1 MSVHKLSR
9 DKKRWYFQFYFN
21 GKKIK
26 KETWKKQPMMTK
38 TEALQCE
45 AECRKQ
51 IEIEEQ
57 RKKGYITLEHLY
69 TEYVETAKSNLKE
82 TSLRVYE
89 IFERNYLIQLPYN
102 KIIYD
107 LTPNDFLKF
116 KNYLASCLVSTE
128 FKNRLLKIIKSVL
141 EYGTLMYNLLGNL
154 QFPLLEPFKNNK
166 VQDLNTK
173 TKHLPIE
180 EFRRML
186 TYLDITNDSDYY
198 YYVIFNVLYF
208 TGLRIGELAA
218 LTIDDFKN
226 GWLIVN
232 KDYARVNG
240 KDIIQAPKNSNSIRK
255 VLLDDSTKT
264 LLEEYILKFKP
275 KEIIFS
281 RQKKYLTQQRVRE
294 ILRRIASASE
304 LDLKYDIS
312 PHTLRH
318 SHASNLRNLGFDAFT
333 IAKRLGNTP
342 DVSASTYIHSSYDE
356 QREIIEKMSVL
367 VQK

>member
-1 MSVHKLSR
+1 MSVHKLAR

-21 GKKIK
+21 GRKIK
-26 KETWKKQPMMTK
+26 KESWNGQPMLSK
-38 TEALQCE
+38 NEALQCE

-69 TEYVETAKSNLKE
+69 SEYVETAKSNLKE
-82 TSLRVYE
+82 TSLRVYD
-89 IFERNYLIQLPYN
+89 IFERNYLIHLPYN

-107 LTPNDFLKF
+107 ITPSDIMRF
-116 KNYLASCLVSTE
+116 KNYVASCSVSIA
-128 FKNRLLKIIKSVL
+128 FKNRLLKIVKSVL
-141 EYGTLMYNLLGNL
+141 EYGSLMYNLLGKL
-154 QFPLLEPFKNNK
+154 QFPLLEPFKDNK
-166 VQDLNTK
+166 VQELNTK
-173 TKHLPIE
+173 SKHLPIE
-180 EFRRML
+180 EFKRML
-186 TYLDITNDSDYY
+186 TYLDISNDSDYY

-208 TGLRIGELAA
+208 SGLRIGELAA

-226 GWLIVN
+226 GWLIIN

-240 KDIIQAPKNSNSIRK
+240 KDIIQAPKNANSIRK
-255 VLLDDSTKT
+255 VLLDDSTKL
-264 LLEEYILKFKP
+264 LLEEYISKVQP

-281 RQKKYLTQQRVRE
+281 RQRKYLTQQRVRE
-294 ILRRIASASE
+294 ILRRIAQASE
-304 LDLKYDIS
+304 LDLHYEIT

-356 QREIIEKMSVL
+356 QHEIIEKMSGL